1 MIITPNPWNVTVGGV
16 QLPLAVVSQA
26 TDCLAPEVDS
36 CDITV
41 PWGDR
46 RIAGVA
52 DPDESLPA
60 ANAEVVATCGTY
72 TWRGL
77 LMSRRRSA
85 SGSQRF
91 LRLRALGPGIGFDKA
106 YLPSFARV
114 GLSGVVQTP
123 GGPRFAPGTR
133 SAGTTTVAGI
143 DVRYLTAGGGNWPVS
158 DAIVSYLAHVSA
170 FAGLP
175 AITLDLGSADLTRV
189 LPDIETDGLSAHAG
203 MQAIL
208 GTRLG
213 LVWRGLLTDSG
224 WAVRVRGLTGTGQVV
239 DLDTGDVSDYDIG
252 EDWTSSLASLEV
264 RGAGKNYVLSA
275 DGKTT
280 GDIIS
285 DWTGSDETARAAGD
299 TSSPAYRRFRLANFA
314 LPDGSPS
321 ITATPVPTLPIS
333 ISTSLLSGN
342 SPWQLFAQLPD
353 TSWIRL
359 SCSIS
364 VGGGRIWIEGIDPA
378 AWATWSRIRLTL
390 CLAPRAHLA
399 AVRTGGAGIGRGL
412 SVVGSRHVSASGA
425 AVRVSGGSLATVT
438 GTLVSE
444 QDPIDGQVDGLWQSL
459 GGAQIIGSWTRVG
472 VAGGLPDPGDRVTGF
487 RLPRPG
493 LTSTLVSC
501 DAICSSRTVGHA
513 DGRPYTI
520 WQISPR
526 PFVSSAVVRSSE
538 VAR

>member
-1 MIITPNPWNVTVGGV
+1 MIITPNPWTVTVGGV
-16 QLPLAVVSQA
+16 ELPLAVVSQA

-36 CDITV
+36 CDIVV

-60 ANAEVVATCGTY
+60 ANAEVVATCGSY

-77 LMSRRRSA
+77 LMARRRSA

-106 YLPSFARV
+106 YLPSFSRV
-114 GLSGVVQTP
+114 GLSGVIQTP

-143 DVRYLTAGGGNWPVS
+143 AVRYLTAGGGPWPVS
-158 DAIVSYLAHVSA
+158 DAITSYLAHVTA
-170 FAGLP
+170 FAELP
-175 AITLDLGSADLTRV
+175 AVTLDLGSADLTRI

-213 LVWRGLLTDSG
+213 LVWRALLTGSG
-224 WAVRVRGLTGTGQVV
+224 WAVRVRGLSGTGQVV
-239 DLDTGDVSDYDIG
+239 DLATGDVTDYDIG
-252 EDWTSSLASLEV
+252 EDWTSALASLET
-264 RGAGKNYVLSA
+264 RGAGKHYVLSA

-285 DWTGSDETARAAGD
+285 DWTSGDETDRAAGD
-299 TSSPAYRRFRLANFA
+299 ESSPAYRRFRLANFA

-321 ITATPVPTLPIS
+321 ITATPIPTLPIS
-333 ISTSLLSGN
+333 LSTSLLTGS
-342 SPWQLFAQLPD
+342 SPWQLFAQLTAD
-353 TSWIRL
+353 STWIRL

-378 AWATWSRIRLTL
+378 AWATWSRIRMTL
-390 CLAPRAHLA
+390 CLAPRSNLA
-399 AVRTGGAGIGRGL
+399 AIRTGGAGIGRGL
-412 SVVGSRHVSASGA
+412 SIVGSRHVSASGA
-425 AVRVSGGSLATVT
+425 AVRLSGGGLAVVT

-444 QDPIDGQVDGLWQSL
+444 QDPIDNQADGLWQSL

-487 RLPRPG
+487 LLPRPG
-493 LTSTLVSC
+493 LSSTAVSC
-501 DAICSSRTVGHA
+501 DAICSSRTVVHV
-513 DGRPYTI
+513 DGKPQTT

-526 PFVSSAVVRSSE
+526 PFVSGAVVR
-538 VAR
+538 